1 MTKNVAVDQTE
12 VPAIFPPKI
21 SKRYLTKQS
30 LQRTVK
36 AELRDAGLL
45 LQEARHP
52 LILFLTILVGG
63 ALVLN
68 FFYFDPDVDERFDF
82 VQSLYAT
89 FALIFI
95 LINIFPAQS
104 NGIYRSYALL
114 SPSMDEVQLLRV
126 SCVFE

>member
-45 LQEARHP
+45 LQEERHL

-68 FFYFDPDVDERFDF
+68 FFYIDPDIDERFDF
-82 VQSLYAT
+82 VQSLCAT
-89 FALIFI
+89 FALTF
-95 LINIFPAQS
+95 F
-104 NGIYRSYALL
+104 
-114 SPSMDEVQLLRV
+114 LRKLF
-126 SCVFE
+126 SRPEQWYL

>member
-1 MTKNVAVDQTE
+1 MTKNVGVDQTE

-45 LQEARHP
+45 LQDERHL
-52 LILFLTILVGG
+52 LILFLTILAGG

-68 FFYFDPDVDERFDF
+68 FFYIDPDIDERFDF
-82 VQSLYAT
+82 VQSLYAMVT
-89 FALIFI
+89 LIF
-95 LINIFPAQS
+95 F
-104 NGIYRSYALL
+104 
-114 SPSMDEVQLLRV
+114 
-126 SCVFE
+126 

>member
-1 MTKNVAVDQTE
+1 MTKNVGVDQTE

-21 SKRYLTKQS
+21 SKRYLPEQS

-36 AELRDAGLL
+36 AELREAGLL

-68 FFYFDPDVDERFDF
+68 FFYIDPDVGERFDF
-82 VQSLYAT
+82 VQSLCAT
-89 FALIFI
+89 FALTFF
-95 LINIFPAQS
+95 LKNFFPAQS